1 VFVPTCPENSCSMG
15 TSGVVDRVASALI
28 RWEVF
33 ARTIL
38 RGWRNPVGQLGLNRG
53 LHPYTGEPNRES
65 GKQGHIRFSLCA
77 VGQHG
82 DIYCVS

>member
-1 VFVPTCPENSCSMG
+1 VFVPTSPENSCCLG
-15 TSGVVDRVASALI
+15 NSGVVDRVASVLI

-53 LHPYTGEPNRES
+53 LHPHTGEPKREG
-65 GKQGHIRFSLCA
+65 GKEGRIRLGLCG

-82 DIYCVS
+82 DTF